1 MNVEA
6 DLLAEAERIAEVAA
20 GQEIELL
27 VIGALAMAAHH
38 YVRSTGDVD
47 LAGNVELPQLR
58 RLAETLKTMGYR
70 VDLREPD
77 AQDPLGGVL
86 DIHSA
91 SGLVQIISFADRFP
105 AVIHDA
111 LREARLVFHKKSRL
125 RILPLPHLVVLKLY
139 AGGYKSK
146 ADIIEML
153 SRNPDVNLNEVAALC
168 DHYRIRGFE
177 EIRRELGKG

>member
-1 MNVEA
+1 MNVA
-6 DLLAEAERIAEVAA
+6 GDLLSEAERIAEVAA
-20 GQEIELL
+20 DQGIDLL
-27 VIGALAMAAHH
+27 VVGAMALAAHH

-47 LAGNVELPQLR
+47 LAGNVDLPQLR
-58 RLAETLKTMGYR
+58 SLAETLKTLGYR
-70 VDLREPD
+70 VELREPD

-86 DIHSA
+86 DIHSP

-111 LREARLVFHKKSRL
+111 LREARLVLHPKSRL

-139 AGGYKSK
+139 AGGFKSK
-146 ADIIEML
+146 ADIVEVL

-168 DHYRIRGFE
+168 DQYRIRGFE
-177 EIRRELGKG
+177 EIRKELNA